1 MREIVFDTETTGLD
15 PKQGERLIEIG
26 CVELLNR
33 IPSGKTFHVYI
44 NPDREVSAGA
54 FEVHGL
60 SNEFLSDKPRFEEV
74 AQDFLNFV
82 DDAKLIAH
90 NANFDMRFINME
102 LERDGREKVPGHQ
115 VIDTL
120 DLARRKHPG
129 AQNSLD
135 ALCNRYGIDNSS
147 RTKHGALLDAE
158 LLADVYI
165 ELLGGKQAGFDLSPG
180 QAQSIRGLRKAPT
193 RQRPTPLPPRLS
205 SEEQRQHDEFID
217 TLGDGALW
225 KKLSQS

>member
-33 IPSGKTFHVYI
+33 IPSGKTFHVYV

-60 SNEFLSDKPRFEEV
+60 SNDFLADKPRFTEV
-74 AQDFLNFV
+74 AQGFIDFV
-82 DDAKLIAH
+82 EDGKLVAH
-90 NANFDMRFINME
+90 NASFDMRFINME
-102 LERDGREKVPGHQ
+102 LERDGREAIPGHQ

-135 ALCNRYGIDNSS
+135 ALCSRYGIDNSS

-180 QAQSIRGLRKAPT
+180 GSRVVRGLRKAPVQ
-193 RQRPTPLPPRLS
+193 QRPSPLAPRLTDA
-205 SEEQRQHDEFID
+205 EREKHAAFVE
-217 TLGDGALW
+217 TLGENALW
-225 KKLSQS
+225 KRFS